1 MNEVRREGGFNAQV
15 LCPMGFASGG
25 SLTTDRTMD
34 TAAGLRRG
42 RALSEGHGRR
52 VPVISSDD
60 AALVAITSL
69 ADCPTWIA
77 ARRFA
82 PVR

>member
-1 MNEVRREGGFNAQV
+1 
-15 LCPMGFASGG
+15 
-25 SLTTDRTMD
+25 MD

-60 AALVAITSL
+60 AALGAITSL